1 MKRLKTTLIVTVI
14 ILTAAITY
22 LVRTSLSSDITESL
36 KDGDIIFQES
46 QSAQSKAVRLATHSR
61 YSHCGIIYIKNGKA
75 YVYEAIQPV
84 KITPLKQWI
93 KRGKDNHY
101 VVKRLNNADL
111 VLTPLVLKHM
121 KEEGE
126 LLKGKNYDLT
136 FEWSDKKIYCSELV
150 WKIYKRG
157 ANIELGTLEHLKDFD
172 LSDPV
177 VKKKIKE
184 RYGNKIPLNEI
195 VISPVSI
202 FNDPNLVTIFNN

>member
-1 MKRLKTTLIVTVI
+1 MKHLKTTLIVTVI

-177 VKKKIKE
+177 VKTKIKE

-195 VISPVSI
+195 VISPASI